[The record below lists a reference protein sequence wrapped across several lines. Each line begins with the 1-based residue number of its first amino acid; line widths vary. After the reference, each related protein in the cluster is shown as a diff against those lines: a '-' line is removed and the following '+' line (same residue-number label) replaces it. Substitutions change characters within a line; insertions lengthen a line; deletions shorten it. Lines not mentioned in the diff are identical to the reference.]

1 MNLAGKED
9 ATVFKAFHT
18 IQMRLQKDS
27 NSIIYPY
34 VKKKL
39 DVTNSMNTVALEYIM
54 YVVHISIYVFKKF

>member
-34 VKKKL
+34 VKKNFLRLSLILNSYEKVKQYVIL
-39 DVTNSMNTVALEYIM
+39 DILIE
-54 YVVHISIYVFKKF
+54 